1 MVDWSHFR
9 IRHLLRPKSLSGGV
23 KTARKLV
30 AILLLTVVLLTFVT
44 TVWRVIRTPVEQP
57 TPASLVN
64 DVTQLN
70 PIAVSEVITPTTT
83 EEIVE
88 AVKQHRGPIAI
99 GGARSSMGG
108 QTATEGALHMAR
120 RTNEFGIRMAL
131 GASPEELLSFVL
143 RRGFMLALAGVGI
156 GVIASLASTRLLA
169 NLLYGVAVL
178 ACFIPARRATR
189 IDPLVALKHE

>member
-108 QTATEGALHMAR
+108 QGPRAPGWPRVMATPPRSSTSGTWPTLCGRRIRLYRRWLR
-120 RTNEFGIRMAL
+120 RTNDAGPRPRVTRGPAPRLPSGRFDRQSVAARTRNWRM
-131 GASPEELLSFVL
+131 
-143 RRGFMLALAGVGI
+143 
-156 GVIASLASTRLLA
+156 T
-169 NLLYGVAVL
+169 
-178 ACFIPARRATR
+178 
-189 IDPLVALKHE
+189 

>member
-88 AVKQHRGPIAI
+88 AVKQHRGPIAM

-108 QTATEGALHMAR
+108 QTVTEGALHMAR
-120 RTNEFGIRMAL
+120 RTSPVWAANQTNRPRLPASVAKLTTTL
-131 GASPEELLSFVL
+131 GWVCVQIGRPASTVSPAPSSVLLSPALWPFP
-143 RRGFMLALAGVGI
+143 RGTRPPRGRTAAGNRHHKV
-156 GVIASLASTRLLA
+156 
-169 NLLYGVAVL
+169 
-178 ACFIPARRATR
+178 P
-189 IDPLVALKHE
+189 